1 MTFDLVKGQ
10 IIAPDGR
17 VFKAG
22 DEITIDGTKGE
33 VLAGAAQMLSPV
45 LRSLIRI

>member
-33 VLAGAAQMLSPV
+33 VLAGAAQMLEAL